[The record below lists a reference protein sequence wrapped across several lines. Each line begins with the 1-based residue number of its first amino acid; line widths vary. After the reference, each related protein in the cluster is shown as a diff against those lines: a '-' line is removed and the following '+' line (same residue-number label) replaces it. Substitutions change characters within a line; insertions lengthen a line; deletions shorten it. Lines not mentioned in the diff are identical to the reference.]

1 MAGKGTY
8 GAYLSQAP
16 QSSSEFAGANQFAS
30 MAAVTAQKRAEERAE
45 QRQLRSEARRAVEL
59 AIEASQV
66 DLGAIDTSLHT
77 AVGSVLDSY
86 AERVTDLS
94 EELGSAYSFE
104 KVTQLN
110 KERASLGTFITE
122 ITSVGNNIK
131 HVSEGEWDPLMSA
144 EAINGN
150 TKFMLDLNGM
160 MERMDPA
167 TGKIDGKRVSEIYR
181 EYVDFS
187 KLTPPIDSEAFFE
200 EKALS
205 LMDVS
210 STRSDIIGDRQKT
223 KRIYQYDEN
232 EVRQLFNSEVLDTN
246 EAKKAKLVLAR
257 RFEDGDEEAASYVS
271 FDDDGDIYVSDR
283 NLLDYFKSKLRK
295 EEEVSDNQMAPKE
308 ESTADRRARA
318 QAQKEVESDAMRLRN
333 IAEAVS
339 EGGTTFVNGQHANIK
354 AKSVELKKAQL
365 GYDMLS
371 GENKIFLDYA
381 YNSKDRILNGVSK
394 FPADNTGLQNFGNIV
409 YKGDFSFIDKAY
421 EFGFEPK
428 FSALTFDDRAVNIEE
443 QLSSV
448 SSNLSNV
455 YASAMGVEGAGFKDA
470 VALMPEHLKEFGFYD
485 EIVSGVLGELVSTAP
500 LAFFVPEGI
509 KKNWIHRS
517 NFESQEEVDALARA
531 ITITSAMINAERRD
545 NPDASVEELKA
556 MAKNS
561 LLKLSKPGAEFDYE
575 FDNVKRYIKKNYK
588 GRPAMIRKAREF
600 MDWKDKVG
608 QPYNDNEVIKFLDS
622 GKDVPSAKTLSV
634 KEMKDALISAAEN
647 PSAVE
652 ATISELMEEGMSEEE
667 AVLQLYKDNIE

>member
-16 QSSSEFAGANQFAS
+16 QSSSEFAGANQFAA

-59 AIEASQV
+59 AIEASNV

-94 EELGSAYSFE
+94 EELGAAYSFG
-104 KVTQLN
+104 KVSQLN
-110 KERASLGTFITE
+110 KERAFLGTFITE
-122 ITSVGNNIK
+122 VTSVGNNIK
-131 HVSEGEWDPLMSA
+131 HISEGEWDPLMSA

-150 TKFMLDLNGM
+150 TDFMLDLNGL
-160 MERMDPA
+160 MEKMDPA

-187 KLTPPIDSEAFFE
+187 KLTPPIDSESFFE

-210 STRSDIIGDRQKT
+210 STRSDIVGDRQKT

-232 EVRQLFNSEVLDTN
+232 EVRQLFNSEVLGTN
-246 EAKKAKLVLAR
+246 EAKKTKLVLAR

-295 EEEVSDNQMAPKE
+295 EEEISDNQMAPVQ
-308 ESTADRRARA
+308 ESAADRRARA
-318 QAQKEVESDAMRLRN
+318 QGQKETMSDAMKLRN
-333 IAEAVS
+333 IAESVS
-339 EGGTTFVNGQHANIK
+339 EDGTTFVNGQHANIG
-354 AKSVELKKAQL
+354 AKSVELKKAKL

-371 GENKIFLDYA
+371 GESKIFLDYA
-381 YNSKDRILNGVSK
+381 YNSKDRLLNGVSK
-394 FPADNTGLQNFGNIV
+394 FPADITGLQNFGNIV

-421 EFGFEPK
+421 ELGFEPM
-428 FSALTFDDRAVNIEE
+428 FSSLTFDDRAVNIEE

-455 YASAMGVEGAGFKDA
+455 FSSAMSVDGAGFKDA

-485 EIVSGVLGELVSTAP
+485 EIVSSVLGELVSTMWGVIPGAKKERIHKSM
-500 LAFFVPEGI
+500 ADTQEG
-509 KKNWIHRS
+509 
-517 NFESQEEVDALARA
+517 VDALARA
-531 ITITSAMINAERRD
+531 VTITSAMINAEKRD
-545 NPDASVEELKA
+545 YPDADVKDLSA
-556 MAKNS
+556 MAKKN
-561 LLKLSKPGAEFDYE
+561 LLELSVPGAEFDYE
-575 FDNVKRYIKKNYK
+575 FDNIKRYIKKNHK
-588 GRPAMIRKAREF
+588 GSPAMIKKAREF

-608 QPYNDNEVIKFLDS
+608 QPYNDKEVIKFLSS
-622 GKDVPSAKTLSV
+622 GANVPSAKTLSV
-634 KEMKDALISAAEN
+634 KEMKNALISAANN

-652 ATISELMEEGMSEEE
+652 ATISELMEKGLSEEE
-667 AVLQLYKDNIE
+667 AVSLLYEKSIQ

>member
-16 QSSSEFAGANQFAS
+16 QSSSEFAGARQFAS

-45 QRQLRSEARRAVEL
+45 QRQLRSEARQAVEL
-59 AIEASQV
+59 AIEASNI

-94 EELGSAYSFE
+94 EALGAAYSFE

-110 KERASLGTFITE
+110 KERASLGTFVTE
-122 ITSVGNNIK
+122 VTSVGNNIK
-131 HVSEGEWDPLMSA
+131 HISEGEWDPLMSA

-150 TKFMLDLNGM
+150 TKFVLDLNGM

-187 KLTPPIDSEAFFE
+187 KLTPPIDSESFLE

-210 STRSDIIGDRQKT
+210 STRSDIIGDRQRT

-232 EVRQLFNSEVLDTN
+232 EVRQLFNSEVLNTN
-246 EAKKAKLVLAR
+246 EAKKTKLVLAR
-257 RFEDGDEEAASYVS
+257 RFEDGDEEATNYVS
-271 FDDDGDIYVSDR
+271 FDDDGDVYVSDR

-295 EEEVSDNQMAPKE
+295 EEEISNDQMAPVRE
-308 ESTADRRARA
+308 GTADRRARL
-318 QAQKEVESDAMRLRN
+318 QGEKEAISDAMKLRN
-333 IAEAVS
+333 IAESVS
-339 EGGTTFVNGQHANIK
+339 ENGTTFVNGQHANIG

-371 GENKIFLDYA
+371 GEHRIFLDYA
-381 YNSKDRILNGVSK
+381 YNSKDRVLNGVSK
-394 FPADNTGLQNFGNIV
+394 FSADNAGLQNFGNIV

-428 FSALTFDDRAVNIEE
+428 FSGLTFDDRAVNIEE

-455 YASAMGVEGAGFKDA
+455 FSSAMSVDGAGFKDA

-485 EIVSGVLGELVSTAP
+485 EIVSGVLNELVSTRIVMTPGAKRERIHSSR
-500 LAFFVPEGI
+500 FDTQEG
-509 KKNWIHRS
+509 
-517 NFESQEEVDALARA
+517 VDALARA
-531 ITITSAMINAERRD
+531 ITITSAAVNAERRD

-556 MAKNS
+556 MARKN
-561 LLKLSKPGAEFDYE
+561 LLELSTPGSEFDYE

-588 GRPAMIRKAREF
+588 GSPAMIKKAREF
-600 MDWKDKVG
+600 MAWKDKVG

-622 GKDVPSAKTLSV
+622 GGNVPSAKNLSV
-634 KEMKDALISAAEN
+634 EEMRNAVMSAASN

-652 ATISELMEEGMSEEE
+652 ATISDLMGAGLSEEQ
-667 AVLQLYKDNIE
+667 AVLLLYENNVQ